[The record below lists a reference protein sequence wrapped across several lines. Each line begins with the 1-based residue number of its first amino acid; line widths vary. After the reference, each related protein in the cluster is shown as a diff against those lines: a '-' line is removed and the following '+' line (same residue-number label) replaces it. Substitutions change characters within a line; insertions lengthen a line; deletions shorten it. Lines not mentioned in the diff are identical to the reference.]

1 MHQQITKKV
10 RKNSHFENM
19 KAGFLLRCQNSQVC
33 FRLFYINSV
42 KFTNSIQHV
51 MTLVASLPDGN
62 DSVFHIHLQ
71 PIPPVATRQT
81 DVADQFLP
89 ERQEDTI

>member
-1 MHQQITKKV
+1 M
-10 RKNSHFENM
+10 M
-19 KAGFLLRCQNSQVC
+19 PDWLMCL
-33 FRLFYINSV
+33 NSV

-71 PIPPVATRQT
+71 PIPPVATWQT

-89 ERQEDTI
+89 ERQGETI